1 MAKTDYRPEVDG
13 LRAVAV
19 VSVLLF
25 HADIPPFSGGFVG
38 VDVFFVISGFLIT
51 RLIRKDVSSGEF
63 RFGEFYLRRARRLFP
78 ALFATLLITF
88 LGAIFLLVPYHL
100 ERLSQALI
108 SSVAWVSNIFFWSES
123 GYFDADA
130 ITKPLLHTWSLSVEE
145 QFYLVWPGMIVL
157 VSTLK
162 GRYWLPMAVTL
173 VSGLSFLLGL
183 HWLQA
188 DSSTA
193 FYMAPARVFE
203 FGIGALLVFVADF
216 RWARGWVLEALLI
229 AGVVLISYSVVSFDE
244 HTLFPSFRALLPSA
258 GAALVIYAGR
268 ARYAGLLLRNSLAV
282 WIGSISYSLYL
293 VHWPIVVLYRY
304 VAMDFSLYARLMAI
318 VAAFALAFLLHRYVE
333 SPLRNPRP
341 GALLS
346 TPSAFLKA
354 SATSTILLCAL
365 AGLVWK
371 GQGWPWRWDVP
382 ESFLEISVH
391 HETKRQETWKY
402 VDDRAGANRNTFDQ
416 REATSVRVLVV
427 GDSHSK
433 DFFNAVYLN
442 QSVYPAV
449 DVRRLSLD
457 DNCLYLLVG
466 AEKVPPLDPGR
477 EALCISEVGEFRA
490 SPLPGDADWI
500 LYSTRWELE
509 NFIYLGGFV
518 EYVGRQGNAEVAI
531 LGRTAEFRDVPKLA
545 LGFGRIEGLD
555 AYVAEFRKQD
565 VDLINGELERV
576 STANHL
582 LFFDKLEFLC
592 NADRSRCDVLDPA
605 ENVLFFDYGHW
616 TLEGAEYF
624 GGRMAE
630 IGFLAPM
637 IEGVKELPD

>member
-1 MAKTDYRPEVDG
+1 M
-13 LRAVAV
+13 
-19 VSVLLF
+19 
-25 HADIPPFSGGFVG
+25 
-38 VDVFFVISGFLIT
+38 ISGFLIT

-88 LGAIFLLVPYHL
+88 LGASFLLVPYHL

-162 GRYWLPMAVTL
+162 GGYWLPMAVTL
-173 VSGLSFLLGL
+173 VIGLSFLLGI

-188 DSSTA
+188 DSSMA

-216 RWARGWVLEALLI
+216 QRMRGWVLEALLI
-229 AGVVLISYSVVSFDE
+229 AGPGLIAYSVIRFDE
-244 HTLFPSFRALLPSA
+244 HTLFPSLAALLPSV

-268 ARYAGLLLRNSLAV
+268 ARHTGFLLRNSLAV

-304 VAMDFSLYARLMAI
+304 VAMGFPLYARFMAI

-333 SPLRNPRP
+333 SPLRKPRSGGP
-341 GALLS
+341 LS
-346 TPSAFLKA
+346 TPSGFLKA
-354 SATSTILLCAL
+354 SAASTILLCAL

-382 ESFLEISVH
+382 KSFLEISVH
-391 HETKRQETWKY
+391 HEKKRLETWKY
-402 VDDRAGANRNTFDQ
+402 VDDRAGANRNSFDH
-416 REATSVRVLVV
+416 RESAAVRVLVV

-442 QSVYPAV
+442 QSVYPEV

-457 DNCLYLLVG
+457 DDCLYLLVG
-466 AEKVPPLDPGR
+466 AEKEPALDPER
-477 EALCISEVGEFRA
+477 EAVCISEVDAFRA

-509 NFIYLGGFV
+509 NSIYLRGFS
-518 EYVGRQGNAEVAI
+518 EYARRQGNAEVAI
-531 LGRTAEFRDVPKLA
+531 
-545 LGFGRIEGLD
+545 
-555 AYVAEFRKQD
+555 
-565 VDLINGELERV
+565 
-576 STANHL
+576 
-582 LFFDKLEFLC
+582 
-592 NADRSRCDVLDPA
+592 
-605 ENVLFFDYGHW
+605 
-616 TLEGAEYF
+616 
-624 GGRMAE
+624 
-630 IGFLAPM
+630 
-637 IEGVKELPD
+637 